1 MPAAPVRLSGPP
13 EPARAAIEALRLRLG
28 LPDAFPAVVLAEAE
42 EAAARRPEG
51 YADLTDVEFVTIDP
65 AAAISLLTDAAVTQ
79 SSVVIGYVDAAG
91 VATQR
96 VVAPVNVR
104 GGQLTAYDPAAGRV
118 REFAIHRVT
127 SVVAPE

>member
-1 MPAAPVRLSGPP
+1 VSTPIHRRTFRHPQPPNEKTLGAIVAVLRQTGRGGNGERL
-13 EPARAAIEALRLRLG
+13 
-28 LPDAFPAVVLAEAE
+28 
-42 EAAARRPEG
+42 
-51 YADLTDVEFVTIDP
+51 DP
-65 AAAISLLTDAAVTQ
+65 AAAISLLTDAALTQ